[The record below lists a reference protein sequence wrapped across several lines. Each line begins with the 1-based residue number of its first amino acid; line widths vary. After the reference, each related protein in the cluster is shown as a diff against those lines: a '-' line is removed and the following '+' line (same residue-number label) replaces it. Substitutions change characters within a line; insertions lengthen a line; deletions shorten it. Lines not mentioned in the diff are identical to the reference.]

1 MRENRLKKFTLPIVL
16 VVLILLGIFTVK
28 LIRGYAN
35 KYHESQNENN
45 VITSENAPEDAQL
58 PATQMKLVCKEDDE
72 IVERLK
78 LPAGAQAIKQELQVY
93 PNYDDTILVEEGY
106 LKPNTE
112 KDVAIRYLISDVTG
126 RLYNSFYNLQAPPIV
141 DDNKNAVHTIL
152 DKRGNKK
159 SYIADTHGNRK
170 TEVYDN
176 IDKLGNFYKAELIT
190 YDNYGP
196 LFVETTI
203 YNKSLRKIFHYN
215 DNREKPTNIKLICN
229 DSALLVDDNGVYLAV
244 NENGLKIN
252 LDNTVKNYSDAFDC
266 IYFKVPWNTGF
277 KDTYRVYNIN
287 TGKYYD
293 LSLSDET
300 NSVDI
305 YAFNFYKKSGT
316 AGEAFVYNG
325 TPLDSKG
332 MIEKVS
338 KITQTSPQL
347 VFIAQLSEPEKVQYQ
362 TYNYAVFTIAGGSIK
377 QISQVYTD
385 IVSGN
390 DNIYKPL
397 KNTFYLKKKR
407 ENASGG
413 YYHMLRNDGKLIL
426 DDSKRIVDITN
437 DSFVVKEE
445 EKPQKVQ
452 DNAPEVVEEP
462 QEYAAYLDSKTLE
475 LVSKDKL
482 ISRIY
487 RNLAGW
493 ENWIVPEKPKEEDT
507 KNEDS
512 PEETQENSDNNKKKK

>member
-1 MRENRLKKFTLPIVL
+1 MRENKLKKFTLPIIL

-35 KYHESQNENN
+35 KYHESQNQNT
-45 VITSENAPEDAQL
+45 VITSENAPREEKL
-58 PATQMKLVCKEDDE
+58 PANQMKLVCKEDDE
-72 IVERLK
+72 VVKRLK
-78 LPAGAQAIKQELQVY
+78 LPAGAQAIQQELKVY
-93 PNYDDTILVEEGY
+93 PNYDDTVLVEEGY

-126 RLYNSFYNLQAPPIV
+126 RLYDSFYGLVEPPIV
-141 DDNKNAVHTIL
+141 DDNKNAVHTVL
-152 DKRGNKK
+152 DKKGNKK
-159 SYIADTHGNRK
+159 SYIADTHGNKK

-176 IDKLGNFYKAELIT
+176 IAKLGNFYKAELIT
-190 YDNYGP
+190 YDDYGP

-203 YNKSLRKIFHYN
+203 YNKNLRKIFHYN

-229 DSALLVDDNGVYLAV
+229 DSALLVDDNGTYLAV

-252 LDNTVKNYSDAFDC
+252 LDNTVKSYSDAFDC

-277 KDTYRVYNIN
+277 KDTYRVFNIN
-287 TGKYYD
+287 TGKFYD

-300 NSVDI
+300 YNVEI
-305 YAFNFYKKSGT
+305 YAFNFYKKSSTTGDT
-316 AGEAFVYNG
+316 FVYNG
-325 TPLDSKG
+325 TPLDAKG

-347 VFIAQLSEPEKVQYQ
+347 VFIGQLSEPEKVQYQ

-385 IVSGN
+385 IVSG
-390 DNIYKPL
+390 DENIYKPL
-397 KNTFYLKKKR
+397 KNTFYMKKKR

-445 EKPQKVQ
+445 EKPQKIQ
-452 DNAPEVVEEP
+452 ENSPETIEEP

-475 LVSKDKL
+475 LVSRDKL

-493 ENWIVPEKPKEEDT
+493 ENWIVPEKPQEEDAD
-507 KNEDS
+507 NQENSDS
-512 PEETQENSDNNKKKK
+512 AEETQENSEQQQ